1 MTAANPMSYG
11 SLDSVFDFLKAN
23 PEKRQ
28 AFIDHLVKIEP
39 LLQQETDVNVREQI
53 TGPLVDAMF
62 NDGEHLSKS
71 IEAGLRYEF
80 RYSSKIARDF
90 LMASCAKPD
99 HVWEPQTTKA
109 LLALAKTSKTTLIGG
124 AYFGDQALLVAKA
137 LLAGG
142 HCYCFELSGANMGML
157 KNNIAINGID
167 NISVH
172 QLALWSEDDRDITL
186 MGLDSHAS
194 PQEAHHEEAHHGQP
208 SSGTIFKSKTIDSF
222 CREQTIDQLDIVMLD
237 IEGGET
243 AALQGASA
251 MLSQSSAHAPVV
263 ICEIHSSY
271 VDWSAGLRTTSLVE
285 TLLQHGYEVFALRD
299 YQGNEP
305 MDGKPVEL
313 VDIDSAIIS
322 GPPHGFN
329 LLAVK
334 SRSRLDGDVF
344 RICSN
349 VSPKLLHHRDASIF
363 APLPSEHL
371 KRP

>member
-11 SLDSVFDFLKAN
+11 SLDSVFNFLKAH
-23 PEKRQ
+23 PDKRQ

-39 LLQQETDVNVREQI
+39 LLQEGTDVNIREQI

-62 NDGEHLSKS
+62 ESGEQLSKS

-90 LMASCAKPD
+90 LMASRAKPD

-109 LLALAKTSKTTLIGG
+109 LLALAKSSRTTLIGG

-137 LLAGG
+137 LQTGG
-142 HCYCFELSGANMGML
+142 HCYCFELSSANIGML

-172 QLALWSEDDRDITL
+172 QLALWSEDDKQITL

-194 PQEAHHEEAHHGQP
+194 PQEAQ
-208 SSGTIFKSKTIDSF
+208 SGVASGGTVFKSKTIDSF
-222 CREQTIDQLDIVMLD
+222 CRDEKIEHLDIIMLD

-243 AALQGASA
+243 AALHGARS
-251 MLSQSSAHAPVV
+251 MLSQPAEHAPAV

-299 YQGNEP
+299 YQGNEA
-305 MDGKPVEL
+305 MEGRPVEL
-313 VDIDSAIIS
+313 VDIDSAVIS

-334 SRSRLDGDVF
+334 SRARLDGDVF
-344 RICSN
+344 RVCSH

-363 APLPSEHL
+363 APLPSEQL
-371 KRP
+371 QRP